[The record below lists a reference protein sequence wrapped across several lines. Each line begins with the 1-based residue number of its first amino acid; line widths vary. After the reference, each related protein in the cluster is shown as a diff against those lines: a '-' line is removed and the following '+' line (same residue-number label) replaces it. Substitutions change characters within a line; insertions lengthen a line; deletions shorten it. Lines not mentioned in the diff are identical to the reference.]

1 MTGSQGQLGTDLV
14 AYLSTGREVIGIEKQ
29 DVDIRSFSKLLET
42 FRAVEPEWVIH
53 TAAYTDVDGAE
64 ANPGLAQ
71 AVNADGTENVARAAT
86 KVGAKLL
93 YYSTDYV
100 FDGAKELPYVETDL
114 PNPQTVYGKS
124 KFDGEER
131 VKSWVDN
138 YVIMRIGWVYG
149 QHGKNFVKTMVKLGR
164 EQTLKGSGVQAGP
177 PILVVNDQFGNP
189 TWTMDI
195 ASQTKVVLEAGL
207 FGIFHATS
215 ERPTSWYQFAKDLF
229 SSLNIPASVQ
239 PCGSDQYVR
248 PAKRPRNSALENQRL
263 KEAGIHI
270 MRPYDTALAEFLA
283 LHGENL

>member
-1 MTGSQGQLGTDLV
+1 MTGSQGQLGTDLM
-14 AYLSTGREVIGIEKQ
+14 AYLSNSREVVGIDRQ
-29 DVDIRSFSKLLET
+29 DVDICSFSKLLET
-42 FRAVEPEWVIH
+42 FRVIEPEWVIH

-86 KVGAKLL
+86 KVGSKLL

-100 FDGAKELPYVETDL
+100 FDGAKELPYVETD
-114 PNPQTVYGKS
+114 PPKPQTVYGKS
-124 KFDGEER
+124 KLDGEER

-138 YVIMRIGWVYG
+138 YVIMRIGWVYS
-149 QHGKNFVKTMVKLGR
+149 QHGKNFVKTMAKLER
-164 EQTLKGSGVQAGP
+164 EQTLRRSEVKAGP
-177 PILVVNDQFGNP
+177 PILVVNDQIGNP
-189 TWTMDI
+189 TWTMEI
-195 ASQTKVVLEAGL
+195 AKQTKVILESGL

-215 ERPTSWYQFAKDLF
+215 ERPTSWYRFAKDLF
-229 SSLNIPASVQ
+229 AGLHIPALVQ

-263 KEAGIHI
+263 KEAGINI